1 MSLFKKV
8 SERGPMSY
16 LITQAEMWHNS
27 GKYAA
32 SLWYYARAANA
43 GYEISQANAAHLHER
58 MTLKTA
64 IILGVGNAHDG
75 SGGEKEE
82 QKSQKKQ
89 KNKQENKKEKRSDI
103 VEDSFSLKMWKWAA
117 LQSNVHANMRVG
129 DIYYYGYQG
138 MRVDQSAAVKMYL
151 HATKFGSAQS
161 MFNVGW
167 HYQFGVGVP
176 MDFYLSK
183 RYYDRA
189 IETSPKEGK
198 VVLFL
203 FSSIFLQFFFNLF
216 FFNVFFISDF
226 PPAAFS
232 RAHPPAATLLL
243 FFLHCC
249 TQLQCLRGLVWCH
262 YFFVVLT

>member
-16 LITQAEMWHNS
+16 LITQAEIWHNS

-43 GYEISQANAAHLHER
+43 GYEISQANAAHLHEK
-58 MTLKTA
+58 MMLKTA
-64 IILGVGNAHDG
+64 IILGAG
-75 SGGEKEE
+75 KEQ
-82 QKSQKKQ
+82 QKSKNNKKNNR
-89 KNKQENKKEKRSDI
+89 KNKKEKSSNM
-103 VEDSFSLKMWKWAA
+103 VEDSFSLKLWKWAA

-129 DIYYYGYQG
+129 DIYYYGNQG
-138 MRVDQSAAVKMYL
+138 MRIDQSAAVKMYL

-189 IETSPKEGK
+189 IETSPREGK
-198 VVLFL
+198 LLSLF
-203 FSSIFLQFFFNLF
+203 FFFAFFFIFLQSSMSF
-216 FFNVFFISDF
+216 
-226 PPAAFS
+226 
-232 RAHPPAATLLL
+232 
-243 FFLHCC
+243 
-249 TQLQCLRGLVWCH
+249 
-262 YFFVVLT
+262 YF

>member
-16 LITQAEMWHNS
+16 LITQAEIWHNS

-43 GYEISQANAAHLHER
+43 GYEISQANAAHLHEK
-58 MTLKTA
+58 MMLKTA
-64 IILGVGNAHDG
+64 KILGAG
-75 SGGEKEE
+75 KEQ
-82 QKSQKKQ
+82 QKSKNNKKNNR
-89 KNKQENKKEKRSDI
+89 KNKKEKSSNM
-103 VEDSFSLKMWKWAA
+103 VEDSFSLKLWKWAA

-129 DIYYYGYQG
+129 DIYYYGNQG
-138 MRVDQSAAVKMYL
+138 MRIDQSAAVKMYL

-189 IETSPKEGK
+189 IETSPREGK
-198 VVLFL
+198 LLSLF
-203 FSSIFLQFFFNLF
+203 FFFAFFFIFLQSFY
-216 FFNVFFISDF
+216 SD
-226 PPAAFS
+226 
-232 RAHPPAATLLL
+232 HPLAATL
-243 FFLHCC
+243 FFRPCC
-249 TQLQCLRGLVWCH
+249 TQLQCLRGLVWLH